1 MKEIKH
7 ETPHSLHAGRR
18 VLYRRSIWRPMVR
31 TGGDAMT
38 VIIAFLAGV
47 AVATCI
53 IAAGILYAPMAAL
66 YIAGG
71 FVAVA
76 VLALVVFGKVE

>member
-1 MKEIKH
+1 
-7 ETPHSLHAGRR
+7 
-18 VLYRRSIWRPMVR
+18 
-31 TGGDAMT
+31 MT